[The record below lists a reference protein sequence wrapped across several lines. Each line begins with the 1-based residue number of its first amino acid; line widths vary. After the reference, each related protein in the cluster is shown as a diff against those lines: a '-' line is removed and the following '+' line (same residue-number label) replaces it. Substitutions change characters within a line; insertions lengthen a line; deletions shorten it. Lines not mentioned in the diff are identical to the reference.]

1 MTIMTS
7 KIHDLIEAIQA
18 VIRMPKP
25 TAYKFKFEDAA
36 FFFQFV
42 RPVWKIGALSLLMT
56 MFTTLISAIL
66 PMSSKIFIDFVIQKT
81 GYPGVEN
88 FLGMLGLGQYAP
100 VVNGSLSSINFLIV
114 CMIVIGIANI
124 IFNILGSY
132 MSAVYQQEMTFNL
145 QTSLFDHTLRFPMSF
160 IKNKQTGYLM
170 SRVSDDVGM
179 MQYLFSDAVTT
190 IISNV
195 FYLFFGVIIL
205 LSMNARLAII
215 IACVIPVYIVI
226 RYVFSDRIRALSQ
239 KEREYNSEVSRDM
252 QEAISGVE
260 VVKSY
265 ATEKKEVGKIALK
278 LQSVIRTRIARSV
291 LMSLASSFMSGTM
304 FALTV
309 VVMFFGAFYIEK
321 GGMTI
326 GDYVAFITYIMFLS
340 NAVNTLYRTYLTFQP
355 AFASMDRLK
364 EMFNIP
370 AEFEWDQKSM
380 KKLDHV
386 NGNVRFDNV
395 TFAYNESEPTLKNI
409 SFEVK
414 PGETVALVGH
424 SGAGKTTL
432 VSLLLKLYVP
442 QSGKITLDGVDIN
455 ELDHSWL
462 RQQISIVSQDIFLFN
477 DTIENNI
484 KYGKPDASREEVIR
498 VAKKARI
505 DVFIN
510 GLPNGYDTLIGER
523 GTKLSVG
530 QRQRISIARAFLKDT
545 TLIILDEPTS
555 AIDPETERQLK
566 ESLDELMKGRTTFII
581 SHRMSLTDIANFIVV
596 IEDGKIVEN
605 GTQEQLKQNEG
616 LYNKLRS
623 YDGTHESP
631 SPNSHNVI

>member
-1 MTIMTS
+1 MNIIIETINS
-7 KIHDLIEAIQA
+7 FVGA
-18 VIRMPKP
+18 VKAVLSVPKP
-25 TAYKFKFEDAA
+25 AASKFKFKDLT

-42 RPVWKIGALSLLMT
+42 RPVWKIGALSLLLVMMT
-56 MFTTLISAIL
+56 TGISALL

-81 GYPGVEN
+81 GYTGVEN
-88 FLGMLGLGQYAP
+88 FLGSMGLGAYAAT
-100 VVNGSLSSINFLIV
+100 VNQSLSSISFLLMLVIIV
-114 CMIVIGIANI
+114 GIASMVL
-124 IFNILGSY
+124 NILESY
-132 MSAVYQQEMTFNL
+132 LSSIYQQQMTFNV
-145 QTSLFDHTLRFPMSF
+145 QTSLFDHVLRFPMSF
-160 IKNKQTGYLM
+160 IKSKQTGYLM
-170 SRVSDDVGM
+170 SRVSDDVSM

-190 IISNV
+190 IISNL
-195 FYLFFGVIIL
+195 FYLIFGVAIL
-205 LSMNARLAII
+205 ISMNARLAIV
-215 IACVIPVYIVI
+215 IACVIPVYIAV
-226 RYVFSDRIRALSQ
+226 RYLFSDRIRALSRR
-239 KEREYNSEVSRDM
+239 EREFNSEVSRDM

-265 ATEKKEVGKIALK
+265 AMEKREVGKIASK
-278 LQSVIRTRIARSV
+278 LQNVIRTRIARSV
-291 LMSLASSFMSGTM
+291 LMSFASSFMSGTM

-309 VVMFFGAFYIEK
+309 VVMFFGAFDIQA
-321 GGMTI
+321 GRMTI

-340 NAVNTLYRTYLTFQP
+340 NAVNMLYRTYLTFQP

-364 EMFNIP
+364 EMFDIAP
-370 AEFEWDQKSM
+370 EFEWDQQSM
-380 KKLDHV
+380 KRPDHV
-386 NGNVRFDNV
+386 KGNVQFENV
-395 TFAYNESEPTLKNI
+395 SFSYGSEPTLKDIN
-409 SFEVK
+409 FEVR

-442 QSGKITLDGVDIN
+442 RSGKITLDGVDLN

-484 KYGKPDASREEVIR
+484 KYGRPDASHEDVVK

-505 DVFIN
+505 HEFIE
-510 GLPNGYDTLIGER
+510 GLPDGYDTLIGER

-545 TLIILDEPTS
+545 PLIILDEPTS
-555 AIDPETERQLK
+555 AIDPETELHLK

-596 IEDGKIVEN
+596 IEDGEIVER
-605 GTQEQLKQNEG
+605 GTQKELEEKVG
-616 LYNKLRS
+616 LYNRLRS
-623 YDGTHESP
+623 LDQTHSG
-631 SPNSHNVI
+631 I

>member
-1 MTIMTS
+1 MLDTINDF
-7 KIHDLIEAIQA
+7 IGA
-18 VIRMPKP
+18 VKAVLSIPKP
-25 TAYKFKFEDAA
+25 AASKFKFKDVA

-42 RPVWKIGALSLLMT
+42 KPVWKIGALSVLMV
-56 MFTTLISAIL
+56 MMTTAISALL

-81 GYPGVEN
+81 GYTGVEN
-88 FLGMLGLGQYAP
+88 FLGSLGLGTYAAT
-100 VVNGSLSSINFLIV
+100 VNEHLSSISFLILLMV
-114 CMIVIGIANI
+114 IVGLANVVL
-124 IFNILGSY
+124 NILESY
-132 MSAVYQQEMTFNL
+132 FSSIYQQQMTFNV
-145 QTSLFDHTLRFPMSF
+145 QTSLFDHVLRFPMTF
-160 IKNKQTGYLM
+160 IKSKQTGYLM

-195 FYLFFGVIIL
+195 FYLIFGVAIL
-205 LSMNARLAII
+205 LSMNARLAVI
-215 IACVIPVYIVI
+215 IACVIPVYVAV
-226 RYVFSDRIRALSQ
+226 RYLFSDRIRALSR

-265 ATEKKEVGKIALK
+265 AMEKKEVGKIALK
-278 LQSVIRTRIARSV
+278 LKSVIKTRIARSV
-291 LMSLASSFMSGTM
+291 LMSFASSFMSGTM
-304 FALTV
+304 YALTV
-309 VVMFFGAFYIEK
+309 VVMFFGAFDIQS
-321 GGMTI
+321 GRMTI

-340 NAVNTLYRTYLTFQP
+340 NAVNMLYRTYLTFQP

-364 EMFNIP
+364 EMFDI
-370 AEFEWDQKSM
+370 ASEFEWDNKSM
-380 KKLDHV
+380 KTLDHV
-386 NGNVRFDNV
+386 NGHVRFDNV
-395 TFAYNESEPTLKNI
+395 SFAYSESEPTLKNI
-409 SFEVK
+409 SFEVR

-442 QSGKITLDGVDIN
+442 QSGKITLDGVDLN

-484 KYGKPDASREEVIR
+484 KYGRPEASHEEVVR

-505 DVFIN
+505 DKFIES
-510 GLPNGYDTLIGER
+510 LPNGYDTLIGER

-545 TLIILDEPTS
+545 PLIILDEPTS
-555 AIDPETERQLK
+555 AIDPETELHLK

-596 IEDGKIVEN
+596 IEEGQIIER
-605 GTQEQLKQNEG
+605 GTRKELESKEG
-616 LYNKLRS
+616 LYNRLRS
-623 YDGTHESP
+623 LDQTHGSP
-631 SPNSHNVI
+631 APM

>member
-1 MTIMTS
+1 MTVVS
-7 KIHDLIEAIQA
+7 DKINNFISA
-18 VIRMPKP
+18 VKAVLSVPKP
-25 TAYKFKFEDAA
+25 AASKFKFKDLA

-42 RPVWKIGALSLLMT
+42 KPVWKIGALSVLLVMMT
-56 MFTTLISAIL
+56 TAISALL

-81 GYPGVEN
+81 GYAGVDS
-88 FLGMLGLGQYAP
+88 FLGMLGLGAYAAT
-100 VVNGSLSSINFLIV
+100 VNGHLSSINFLILL
-114 CMIVIGIANI
+114 MIALGIASVI
-124 IFNILGSY
+124 LNILESY
-132 MSAVYQQEMTFNL
+132 FSAIYQQQMTFNV
-145 QTSLFDHTLRFPMSF
+145 QTSLFDHVLRFPMIF
-160 IKNKQTGYLM
+160 IKSRQTGYLM

-190 IISNV
+190 IISNI
-195 FYLFFGVIIL
+195 FYLIFGVAIL
-205 LSMNARLAII
+205 VSMNARLALI
-215 IACVIPVYIVI
+215 IACVIPVYLAI
-226 RYVFSDRIRALSQ
+226 RYLFSDRIRALSR

-265 ATEKKEVGKIALK
+265 AMEKKEVGKIASELK
-278 LQSVIRTRIARSV
+278 NVIRTRIARSV
-291 LMSLASSFMSGTM
+291 IMSFASSFMSGTM

-309 VVMFFGAFYIEK
+309 VIMFFGAFDIQS
-321 GGMTI
+321 GRMTI

-340 NAVNTLYRTYLTFQP
+340 NAVNMLYRTYLTFQP

-364 EMFNIP
+364 EMFDIAP
-370 AEFEWDQKSM
+370 EFEWDEKTK

-386 NGNVRFDNV
+386 KGNVKFDNV
-395 TFAYNESEPTLKNI
+395 SFSYESEPTLKNI
-409 SFEVK
+409 SFEVR

-442 QSGKITLDGVDIN
+442 QSGKITLDGVDLN

-462 RQQISIVSQDIFLFN
+462 RQQISVVSQDIFLFN

-484 KYGKPDASREEVIR
+484 KYGRPEASREDVVR
-498 VAKKARI
+498 VARKARI
-505 DVFIN
+505 HEFIES
-510 GLPNGYDTLIGER
+510 LPEGYDTLIGER

-545 TLIILDEPTS
+545 PLIILDEPTS
-555 AIDPETERQLK
+555 AIDPETELHLK

-596 IEDGKIVEN
+596 IEGGQIVER
-605 GTQEQLKQNEG
+605 GTQKELEQKEG
-616 LYNKLRS
+616 LYNRLRS
-623 YDGTHESP
+623 LDQTHGSP
-631 SPNSHNVI
+631 ELL